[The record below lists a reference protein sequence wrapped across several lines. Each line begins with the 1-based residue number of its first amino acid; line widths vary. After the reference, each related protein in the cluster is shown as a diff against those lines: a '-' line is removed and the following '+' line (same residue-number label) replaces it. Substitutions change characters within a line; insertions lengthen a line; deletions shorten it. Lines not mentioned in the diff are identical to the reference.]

1 MALDGIKRKKKTL
14 RISKRFC
21 MLVPTARFELA
32 QPTATTPS
40 R

>member
-1 MALDGIKRKKKTL
+1 MALDGIKRKKTL

-21 MLVPTARFELA
+21 MLTESLELN
-32 QPTATTPS
+32 